1 MENKAWRQG
10 SRIQQPLQY
19 CRGDRP
25 RMTNG
30 WKEGDTARESKETE
44 LTEEDLRSVRDLLR
58 LLGLHSV
65 PFTGAQNI
73 EEVVMFKR
81 LI

>member
-25 RMTNG
+25 RMTNADG
-30 WKEGDTARESKETE
+30 KKGIQPRESKETE
-44 LTEEDLRSVRDLLR
+44 LTEEDGDQLGDLLR

-73 EEVVMFKR
+73 EEVGGCLR
-81 LI
+81 D

>member
-1 MENKAWRQG
+1 MENEARRQG
-10 SRIQQPLQY
+10 SQIKQPLQY

-25 RMTNG
+25 RMTNADR
-30 WKEGDTARESKETE
+30 KEGIQTREAKETE
-44 LTEEDLRSVRDLLR
+44 LTEDGDQLGDLLS

-73 EEVVMFKR
+73 EEVGGC
-81 LI
+81 